1 MKRLEQNSE
10 DDISDLGF
18 VTTLHRSASSV
29 EGTGR
34 GGEGANIRREEE
46 LPVGDELRRE
56 KA

>member
-10 DDISDLGF
+10 DDTSDLGF

-46 LPVGDELRRE
+46 LPVGDEIRRE